1 MQNCHTMPAVALNS
15 GQRIALVGNPNVGKS
30 LFFHRLTGTYMVVSN
45 YPGTTVE
52 LSQGTAKSLGHA
64 TVVDTPGI
72 VAFPPRTDDEAVTA
86 RVILRE
92 SFRAVLQVGDA
103 KNFRRTL
110 LLTAQLAELGVPLVL
125 ALNMMDEAQAHGLQ
139 VDVERLSQ
147 ILGLTVV
154 PTIATRG
161 TGVADV
167 ERALEQAR
175 PAALELC
182 YPAELEDALEKMQP
196 LFPESTTSSR
206 GLGLLWLSGD
216 EVVDS
221 WLREAARPE
230 DFQALERIRRELKA
244 DLAQSPEIVIQQ
256 VHNDWVDR
264 VCQQVLHQKKQEGV
278 GFAARL
284 SRITIH
290 PLWGLPVLA
299 LVLYGMYWFVGV
311 FGAGTLVGLLE
322 EDLFSGIV
330 NPWVT
335 AAIERLIPIPFL
347 VDMLVGE
354 YGLWTMGMT
363 YAVALLLPIVTTFFI
378 AFGVLEDSGYLPRLA
393 VLTNKIFRML
403 GLNGKAVLPMVLGL
417 GCVTMATLTTRILTS
432 KRDRLLVIFLL
443 ALAIPCSAQ
452 LGVVLGMLSAI
463 SASAAL
469 IWFGLMI
476 GVLLLV
482 GWLAAKLL
490 PGERTPLVV
499 ELPPLRLPVLSNVVM
514 KTLAR
519 LEWYVK
525 EAVPL
530 FLIGTLLLFVLDKI
544 HVLPWLIQAGEPLV
558 TGWLGLPAEASSA
571 FLLGFLRR
579 DFAATGLFAMQET
592 IGLTNLQVLVAIV
605 TITLFVPCIA
615 STFMIIKERG
625 VKTTAAMLAFIFP
638 FAFLVGGLL
647 YRVLTFLGWGA

>member
-30 LFFHRLTGTYMVVSN
+30 LFFHRLTGTYVVVSN

>member
-30 LFFHRLTGTYMVVSN
+30 LFFHRLTGTYVVVSN

-432 KRDRLLVIFLL
+432 KRDRLMVIFLL

>member
-1 MQNCHTMPAVALNS
+1 MPAVALNS

-30 LFFHRLTGTYMVVSN
+30 LFFHRLTGTYVVVSN

>member
-30 LFFHRLTGTYMVVSN
+30 LFFHRLTGTYVVVSN

-625 VKTTAAMLAFIFP
+625 VKTIAAMLAFIFP

>member
-30 LFFHRLTGTYMVVSN
+30 LFFHRLTGTYVVVSN

-182 YPAELEDALEKMQP
+182 YPAELEDALEKMKP